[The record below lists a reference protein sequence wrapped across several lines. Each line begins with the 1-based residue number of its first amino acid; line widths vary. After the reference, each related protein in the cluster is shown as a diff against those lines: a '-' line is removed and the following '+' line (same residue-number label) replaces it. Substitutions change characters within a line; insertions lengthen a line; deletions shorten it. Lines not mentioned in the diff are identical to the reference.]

1 MAFTK
6 KNLMTTTTILLTML
20 TLSACENSKSAS
32 ADNVK
37 GENITTLN
45 EELNLGSVYAIMVDE
60 KTGVE
65 YILIRNNG
73 GITPRIDKNGK
84 PVINQQWL
92 KKHEKKELKKKVNRE
107 LQKYTV
113 HNQLAFKHSN
123 LKIKQI

>member
-1 MAFTK
+1 MVFTK
-6 KNLMTTTTILLTML
+6 KNLLATTTILLAML
-20 TLSACENSKSAS
+20 TLSACEESKSAS
-32 ADNVK
+32 ADNIK
-37 GENITTLN
+37 DENITTLN

-107 LQKYTV
+107 LQKFTV
-113 HNQLAFKHSN
+113 HN
-123 LKIKQI
+123 

>member
-1 MAFTK
+1 
-6 KNLMTTTTILLTML
+6 MTTTTILLTML

-113 HNQLAFKHSN
+113 HN
-123 LKIKQI
+123 

>member
-6 KNLMTTTTILLTML
+6 KNLLATTTILLAML
-20 TLSACENSKSAS
+20 TLSACEDSKSAS

-37 GENITTLN
+37 GENISTLS
-45 EELNLGSVYAIMVDE
+45 EELNLGSVYSIMVDE

-107 LQKYTV
+107 LQKFTV
-113 HNQLAFKHSN
+113 HN
-123 LKIKQI
+123 